1 MLIKGENIEKTLNK
15 HGFKVE
21 DWEFLDA
28 LVAMEGWSGGIQE
41 LDEVLAEIVT
51 KYGSI

>member
-15 HGFKVE
+15 HNFKVE
-21 DWEFLDA
+21 DWEFLES
-28 LVAMEGWSGGIQE
+28 LVSFEGWNGGLDE
-41 LDEVLAEIVT
+41 LDKILADIVK